1 MATKVDFKRTVRDH
15 AKLEG
20 EAQISVGT
28 TTFTGDGD
36 RLFLNFKEVGIL
48 FSHEDA
54 EDFLKAAMAAY
65 LRLGYGGNSGSSGEA

>member
-1 MATKVDFKRTVRDH
+1 MPTKVDFKRTVRDH

-20 EAQISVGT
+20 EAQISIGT

-36 RLFLNFKEVGIL
+36 RLFLNFQDVGIL

-54 EDFLKAAMAAY
+54 GDFLKAAMNAY
-65 LRLGYGGNSGSSGEA
+65 LRLGYGGEGEA

>member
-1 MATKVDFKRTVRDH
+1 MPTKVDFKRTVHDH

-36 RLFLNFKEVGIL
+36 RLFLNFKDVGIL

-54 EDFLKAAMAAY
+54 EDFLKAAMTAY
-65 LRLGYGGNSGSSGEA
+65 LRLGYGSDSGNGGDA